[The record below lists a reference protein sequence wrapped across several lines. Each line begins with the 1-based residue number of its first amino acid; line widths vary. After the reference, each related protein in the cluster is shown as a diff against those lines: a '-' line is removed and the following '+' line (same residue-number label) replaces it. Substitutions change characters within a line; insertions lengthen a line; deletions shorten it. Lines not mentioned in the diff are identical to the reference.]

1 MKRKYLY
8 VGSFFVFVLVLA
20 MLYRSGNME
29 VRRRESKE
37 QAGNTQTVDTVKEW
51 RISASTKYVVESYDG
66 TTGVSTSEERP
77 VPAEIAGMTR
87 REMEEYVREYNQSSR
102 VDVREEEPDQI
113 ELISFSK
120 EKVVLREIYED
131 TEMETGFYL
140 KIAQG
145 ELVIYHNDQVTP
157 YENTGILAE
166 VLPEE
171 ERARLEEGYYVKDE
185 KELYA
190 ILENLSS

>member
-8 VGSFFVFVLVLA
+8 VGSFFVFLIVVA
-20 MLYRSGNME
+20 MLYRSGNI
-29 VRRRESKE
+29 RRREAKDE
-37 QAGNTQTVDTVKEW
+37 ARNAQMVDTVKEW

-77 VPAEIAGMTR
+77 VPVEIAGMTR
-87 REMEEYVREYNQSSR
+87 QEMEEYVREYNQSSQ

-120 EKVVLREIYED
+120 DKVVLREIYED

-140 KIAQG
+140 KITQG
-145 ELVIYHNDQVTP
+145 ELVIYHHDQVTP

-166 VLPEE
+166 ALPEE
-171 ERARLEEGYYVKDE
+171 ERAGLEEGYYVKDE